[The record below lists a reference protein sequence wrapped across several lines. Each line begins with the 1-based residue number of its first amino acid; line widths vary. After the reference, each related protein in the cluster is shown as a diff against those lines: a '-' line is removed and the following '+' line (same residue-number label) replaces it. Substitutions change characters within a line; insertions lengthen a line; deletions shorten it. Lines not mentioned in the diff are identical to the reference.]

1 MSILTGHWLLD
12 WTSMSRVWGKLY
24 VSLSLSL
31 SLFFLFLLELRF
43 ALGVGHMA
51 FMVPG
56 LYMGTFFIWFYFW
69 VSSKL

>member
-1 MSILTGHWLLD
+1 MF
-12 WTSMSRVWGKLY
+12 
-24 VSLSLSL
+24 LSLSL